1 MENIFNGFYL
11 INGSGA
17 DFNVGSIQNYD
28 KKTLYF
34 IRTNE
39 SNNDGYLYF
48 NGKKYGTGIDAVA
61 ALSEEIKGI
70 LGYVPAENE
79 DKTLKEYIDAAI
91 AAANTSASEAAKEAK
106 DAADKAQGAAD
117 AAQAAADNAQAAA
130 DAAQGEVDALEGVV
144 SGLTQTVADNKA
156 EAAKDLEDA
165 VSGLTQS
172 IADVMAIADTAVQ
185 SVNGKTGK
193 EVVIDAKDAKVG
205 EYTATEFAA
214 VDGVEFEAVSAE
226 DTINGA
232 IKKVESNVAKLVQ
245 ETIDN
250 ELVVAEATNAIKV
263 AAGLDDNLEYV
274 KDADANY
281 IKEAASLA
289 DADSK
294 LDAAIKELAGV
305 VEGLDSEADTK
316 IDSIKDAAGLSADYK
331 YVQNTEAA
339 HIANA
344 TSLADA
350 DNKLDA
356 AIKAVE
362 DEFATFTGE
371 TAIVEV
377 VYEGQYIK
385 LKNKKGEV
393 TKGFD
398 ASAFIKDGM
407 IDSVVHDASANTI
420 TITWNTD
427 AGKEATVINLGD
439 LVDVYV
445 GDDKTVK
452 VENNTISAITDQ
464 TDGLVSWNTFV
475 DMFTLDGDDYVA

>member
-1 MENIFNGFYL
+1 MENFFNGFYL

-28 KKTLYF
+28 MKSLYF

-39 SNNDGYLYF
+39 SSNDGYLYF

-61 ALSEEIKGI
+61 ALSEEIKDI
-70 LGYVPAENE
+70 LGYVPAENG

-91 AAANTSASEAAKEAK
+91 EAANNSASEAAKEAK
-106 DAADKAQGAAD
+106 DAADAAQDAADKAQAAAD
-117 AAQAAADNAQAAA
+117 AAQAAADK
-130 DAAQGEVDALEGVV
+130 AQGEVDTLEGVV

-156 EAAKDLEDA
+156 EAAEELEKA
-165 VSGLTQS
+165 VNGLTQS

-185 SVNGKTGK
+185 SVNGKPGK
-193 EVVIDAKDAKVG
+193 EVVIDANDAKVG
-205 EYTATEFAA
+205 EYTATEFAV
-214 VDGVEFEAVSAE
+214 VDGVEFEAVSAD

-263 AAGLDDNLEYV
+263 ATGLNDNLEYV
-274 KDADANY
+274 KDDDANY
-281 IKEAASLA
+281 IREAASLA
-289 DADSK
+289 EADSK
-294 LDAAIKELAGV
+294 LDAAIKAVADELSQM
-305 VEGLDSEADTK
+305 DSDADTK
-316 IDSIKDAAGLSADYK
+316 IANIKEAAGLSNEFK
-331 YVQNTEAA
+331 YVQNTKAA
-339 HIANA
+339 HISNA
-344 TSLADA
+344 VSLADA

-362 DEFATFTGE
+362 DDFATFTG
-371 TAIVEV
+371 TAIAEV
-377 VYEGQYIK
+377 VYKDHFIK
-385 LKNKKGEV
+385 LMNAKGEV
-393 TKGFD
+393 TNGFD

-427 AGKEATVINLGD
+427 AGKEDTVINLGD

-464 TDGLVSWNTFV
+464 ADGLVSWNTFV
-475 DMFTLDGDDYVA
+475 KMFTLGGDDYVA

>member
-1 MENIFNGFYL
+1 MENFFNGFYL

-28 KKTLYF
+28 MKSLYF

-39 SNNDGYLYF
+39 SSNDGYLYF

-61 ALSEEIKGI
+61 ALSEEIKDI
-70 LGYVPAENE
+70 LGYVPAENG

-91 AAANTSASEAAKEAK
+91 EAANNSASEAAKEAK
-106 DAADKAQGAAD
+106 DAADAAQDAADKAQAAAD
-117 AAQAAADNAQAAA
+117 AAQAAADK
-130 DAAQGEVDALEGVV
+130 AQGEVDTLEGVV

-156 EAAKDLEDA
+156 EAAEELEKA
-165 VSGLTQS
+165 VNGLTQS

-185 SVNGKTGK
+185 SVNGKPGK
-193 EVVIDAKDAKVG
+193 EVVIDANDAKVG
-205 EYTATEFAA
+205 EYTATEFAV
-214 VDGVEFEAVSAE
+214 VDGVEFEAVSAD

-263 AAGLDDNLEYV
+263 ATGLNDNLEYV
-274 KDADANY
+274 KDDDANY
-281 IKEAASLA
+281 IREAASLA
-289 DADSK
+289 EADSK
-294 LDAAIKELAGV
+294 LDAAIKA
-305 VEGLDSEADTK
+305 VEG
-316 IDSIKDAAGLSADYK
+316 
-331 YVQNTEAA
+331 
-339 HIANA
+339 
-344 TSLADA
+344 
-350 DNKLDA
+350 
-356 AIKAVE
+356 
-362 DEFATFTGE
+362 EFATFTG
-371 TAIVEV
+371 TAIAEV
-377 VYEGQYIK
+377 VYEDHFIK

-393 TKGFD
+393 TNGFD

-427 AGKEATVINLGD
+427 AGKEDTVINLGD

-464 TDGLVSWNTFV
+464 ADGLVSWNTFV
-475 DMFTLDGDDYVA
+475 KMFTLGGDDYVA

>member
-70 LGYVPAENE
+70 LGYVPAEN
-79 DKTLKEYIDAAI
+79 DNKTLKEYIDAAI
-91 AAANTSASEAAKEAK
+91 TAANNSASEAAKEAK
-106 DAADKAQGAAD
+106 DAADAAQGAAD

-156 EAAKDLEDA
+156 EADKNLEDA

-185 SVNGKTGK
+185 SVNGKAGK

-214 VDGVEFEAVSAE
+214 VDGVEFEAVSAD

-263 AAGLDDNLEYV
+263 AAGLNDNLEYV

-281 IKEAASLA
+281 IGEAA
-289 DADSK
+289 
-294 LDAAIKELAGV
+294 
-305 VEGLDSEADTK
+305 
-316 IDSIKDAAGLSADYK
+316 
-331 YVQNTEAA
+331 
-339 HIANA
+339 
-344 TSLADA
+344 SLADA

-371 TAIVEV
+371 TAIAEV

-385 LKNKKGEV
+385 LKNAKGEV
-393 TKGFD
+393 TQGFD

-464 TDGLVSWNTFV
+464 ADGLVSWNTFV
-475 DMFTLDGDDYVA
+475 DMFTLGGDDYVA

>member
-11 INGSGA
+11 INGTGA
-17 DFNVGSIQNYD
+17 DFNVGSIQNCD
-28 KKTLYF
+28 KKSLYF

-70 LGYVPAENE
+70 LGYVPTENG

-91 AAANTSASEAAKEAK
+91 ETANNSASEAAKEAK
-106 DAADKAQGAAD
+106 DAADAAQGAAD
-117 AAQAAADNAQAAA
+117 AAQGAAEAAQTAADK
-130 DAAQGEVDALEGVV
+130 AQGEVDALEGVV

-156 EAAKDLEDA
+156 EAAQDLEKA
-165 VSGLTQS
+165 VSGLTES
-172 IADVMAIADTAVQ
+172 IAEVMAVADTAVQ

-205 EYTATEFAA
+205 EYTATEFAT
-214 VDGVEFEAVSAE
+214 VEGVEFEAVSAD

-263 AAGLDDNLEYV
+263 ATGLNDNLEYV
-274 KDADANY
+274 KEAYANY
-281 IKEAASLA
+281 ISDAASLA
-289 DADSK
+289 EADIQ
-294 LDAAIKELAGV
+294 LDAAIKAVADELSQM
-305 VEGLDSEADTK
+305 DSDADTK
-316 IDSIKDAAGLSADYK
+316 IANIKEAAGLSDEFK

-339 HIANA
+339 HISNA
-344 TSLADA
+344 VSLADA

-362 DEFATFTGE
+362 GNFKTFTGE
-371 TAIVEV
+371 TAIAEV
-377 VYEGQYIK
+377 VYEGQFIK
-385 LKNKKGEV
+385 LKNAKGEV
-393 TKGFD
+393 TAGFN

-427 AGKEATVINLGD
+427 AGKEATVINLSD
-439 LVDVYV
+439 LADVYV

-452 VENNTISAITDQ
+452 VENNTISAITNQ
-464 TDGLVSWNTFV
+464 ADGLVSWNKFV
-475 DMFTLDGDDYVA
+475 EMFTIGGDDYVA

>member
-28 KKTLYF
+28 KKSLYF
-34 IRTNE
+34 IRTNG
-39 SNNDGYLYF
+39 SNSDGYLYF

-79 DKTLKEYIDAAI
+79 DKTLKQYIDAAI
-91 AAANTSASEAAKEAK
+91 EAANNSASEAAKEAK
-106 DAADKAQGAAD
+106 DAADAAQDAADAAQGAAD
-117 AAQAAADNAQAAA
+117 AAQAAADK
-130 DAAQGEVDALEGVV
+130 AQGEVDALEDVV

-156 EAAKDLEDA
+156 EAAKDLEEA

-172 IADVMAIADTAVQ
+172 IADVMAVADTAVQ

-205 EYTATEFAA
+205 EYTATEFAT
-214 VDGVEFEAVSAE
+214 VEGVEFEAVSAD

-250 ELVVAEATNAIKV
+250 ELVVAEATNTIKV
-263 AAGLDDNLEYV
+263 ATGLNDNLEYV
-274 KDADANY
+274 KDANANY
-281 IKEAASLA
+281 ISDAASLA
-289 DADSK
+289 EADSK
-294 LDAAIKELAGV
+294 LDAAIKAVADELSQM
-305 VEGLDSEADTK
+305 DSDADTK
-316 IDSIKDAAGLSADYK
+316 IANIKEAAGLSDEFK
-331 YVQNTEAA
+331 YVQNTKAA
-339 HIANA
+339 HISNA
-344 TSLADA
+344 GSLADA

-362 DEFATFTGE
+362 DDFATFTGE
-371 TAIVEV
+371 TAIAEV

-385 LKNKKGEV
+385 LKNAKGKV
-393 TKGFD
+393 TTGFD

-464 TDGLVSWNTFV
+464 ADGLVSWNTFV
-475 DMFTLDGDDYVA
+475 DMFTLGGDDYVA

>member
-28 KKTLYF
+28 KKSLYF

-39 SNNDGYLYF
+39 NSNDGYLYF
-48 NGKKYGTGIDAVA
+48 NGKKYGTGVDAVA

-91 AAANTSASEAAKEAK
+91 EAANNSASEAAKEAK
-106 DAADKAQGAAD
+106 DAAD
-117 AAQAAADNAQAAA
+117 AAQAAADK
-130 DAAQGEVDALEGVV
+130 AQGEVDALEGVV

-156 EAAKDLEDA
+156 EAEQNLENA
-165 VSGLTQS
+165 VTGLTQS
-172 IADVMAIADTAVQ
+172 INDVMAIADTAVQ
-185 SVNGKTGK
+185 SVNGKNGK
-193 EVVIDAKDAKVG
+193 DVVIDANDAKVG

-214 VDGVEFEAVSAE
+214 VDGVEFEAVSAD

-232 IKKVESNVAKLVQ
+232 IKKVESNVAKMVQ

-250 ELVVAEATNAIKV
+250 ELVMAEATNAIKV
-263 AAGLDDNLEYV
+263 ATGINDNLEYV
-274 KDADANY
+274 KDANANY
-281 IKEAASLA
+281 INEAASLA

-294 LDAAIKELAGV
+294 LDAAIKAVADEVASM
-305 VEGLDSEADTK
+305 DSESDTK
-316 IDSIKDAAGLSADYK
+316 IASIKDAAGLSEDFK
-331 YVQNTEAA
+331 YVQNSEAA
-339 HIANA
+339 HISNA
-344 TSLADA
+344 VSLADA

-362 DEFATFTGE
+362 EDFATFTGE
-371 TAIVEV
+371 TAIAEV

-385 LKNKKGEV
+385 LKNAKGEV
-393 TKGFD
+393 TTGFD

-464 TDGLVSWNTFV
+464 ADGLVSWNKLKE
-475 DMFTLDGDDYVA
+475 MFTIGGDDYVA

>member
-17 DFNVGSIQNYD
+17 DFNVGSIQNHD

-61 ALSEEIKGI
+61 ALSEEIKRI

-79 DKTLKEYIDAAI
+79 NKTLKEYIDAAI
-91 AAANTSASEAAKEAK
+91 TAANNSASEAAKEAK
-106 DAADKAQGAAD
+106 D
-117 AAQAAADNAQAAA
+117 AA

-144 SGLTQTVADNKA
+144 NGLTQTVADNKA
-156 EAAKDLEDA
+156 EADKNLEDA

-193 EVVIDAKDAKVG
+193 EVVIDAQDAKVG

-214 VDGVEFEAVSAE
+214 VDGVEFEAVSAD

-245 ETIDN
+245 ETINN

-263 AAGLDDNLEYV
+263 AAGLNDNLEYV

-281 IKEAASLA
+281 IGEAASLA

-294 LDAAIKELAGV
+294 LDAAIKAVADEVAKM
-305 VEGLDSEADTK
+305 DSDADAK
-316 IDSIKDAAGLSADYK
+316 IASIKDAAGLSDEFK
-331 YVQNTEAA
+331 YVQNTEAT

-344 TSLADA
+344 VSLADA

-356 AIKAVE
+356 AIN
-362 DEFATFTGE
+362 
-371 TAIVEV
+371 ILR
-377 VYEGQYIK
+377 
-385 LKNKKGEV
+385 LK
-393 TKGFD
+393 
-398 ASAFIKDGM
+398 
-407 IDSVVHDASANTI
+407 
-420 TITWNTD
+420 
-427 AGKEATVINLGD
+427 
-439 LVDVYV
+439 
-445 GDDKTVK
+445 
-452 VENNTISAITDQ
+452 
-464 TDGLVSWNTFV
+464 
-475 DMFTLDGDDYVA
+475 